1 MVKSFLNQKCSYSSC
16 WKKNVKKNSYSPIN
30 KNKNKPLHKKEIR
43 AVKKKSASKCKTK
56 TKIDENINHKFASK
70 LKSNKNHFQ

>member
-1 MVKSFLNQKCSYSSC
+1 MVELT
-16 WKKNVKKNSYSPIN
+16 VSP
-30 KNKNKPLHKKEIR
+30 HKKEIR
-43 AVKKKSASKCKTK
+43 AVKKKKKSASKCKTKTK